1 MLLIRS
7 VVQNKFLVYINNS
20 TQTENFKKLCD
31 WFEKECELY
40 TIYEL
45 FKQMKLFSD
54 DPDDPFQFT
63 SMLVTSRGN

>member
-1 MLLIRS
+1 M
-7 VVQNKFLVYINNS
+7 
-20 TQTENFKKLCD
+20 ENFKQLCD

-54 DPDDPFQFT
+54 DPDDPSQFM